1 MKIIHLIGGGDV
13 GGAKSHVLSLIKE
26 LGKHIEVTLVSY
38 RKGPFH
44 DDAVSMVSMP
54 ASSVRA
60 TFC

>member
-44 DDAVSMVSMP
+44 DDAVSMGMMP
-54 ASSVRA
+54 RHSCRQY
-60 TFC
+60 FG